1 MTDSENAYA
10 GALFFALVSLG
21 ALLKLND
28 IAGCLIGAGS
38 ALLAAISLRRAIVKA
53 AQDNEENHQRMEI
66 QFQQL
71 RSKIIETSEVNI
83 TAMNSVNAAAQL
95 VQDNMQVIRVMLA
108 DLAHLTQFAELTEE
122 FQSTVANLDENSAAL
137 NLTLEREFEKLHA
150 IEETNKENLQNIVEL
165 LQILNN
171 PIYATENFSALNL
184 TLEREFERLR
194 AIEETNARNLQNI
207 LELLQV
213 LQNPI
218 YTQDIEK
225 INLSINKLT
234 EQFKTMQAEIQ
245 PALNRQDLSMLKKIA
260 AKIK

>member
-21 ALLKLND
+21 ALLQLND

-38 ALLAAISLRRAIVKA
+38 ALLAAISLRRALVKA

-71 RSKIIETSEVNI
+71 RSKIIETSEINI

-95 VQDNMQVIRVMLA
+95 VQDNMQVIRVLLA
-108 DLAHLTQFAELTEE
+108 DLAHLTQFAELIEE
-122 FQSTVANLDENSAAL
+122 FQSTVASLDENSAAL
-137 NLTLEREFEKLHA
+137 NLTLEREFEKLRA
-150 IEETNKENLQNIVEL
+150 IEETNKENLQNIMEL
-165 LQILNN
+165 LPLLNN
-171 PIYATENFSALNL
+171 TTENSAALNL
-184 TLEREFERLR
+184 TLEREFERLH
-194 AIEETNARNLQNI
+194 AIEDINKENLQNI
-207 LELLQV
+207 LKLLQV

-218 YTQDIEK
+218 YTRDMEK
-225 INLSINKLT
+225 INLSINQLT
-234 EQFKTMQAEIQ
+234 EQIKNMQAEIQ

>member
-28 IAGCLIGAGS
+28 IAGCLVGAGS
-38 ALLAAISLRRAIVKA
+38 ALLAAISLRRALVKA

-108 DLAHLTQFAELTEE
+108 DLAQLTQFAELIGE
-122 FQSTVANLDENSAAL
+122 FQSTVASLDENSAAL
-137 NLTLEREFEKLHA
+137 NLTLEREFGKLRA
-150 IEETNKENLQNIVEL
+150 IEEASKENLQNIMEL
-165 LQILNN
+165 LPILSNATNN
-171 PIYATENFSALNL
+171 SAL
-184 TLEREFERLR
+184 EKEFEKLR
-194 AIEETNARNLQNI
+194 AIQETNTKNLQNI
-207 LELLQV
+207 LKLLQV

-218 YTQDIEK
+218 YAKDMEK
-225 INLSINKLT
+225 INSSINQLT
-234 EQFKTMQAEIQ
+234 EQFKNLIEESQL
-245 PALNRQDLSMLKKIA
+245 ALNQKDLNLLKKIA

>member
-10 GALFFALVSLG
+10 GALFFALVSFG
-21 ALLKLND
+21 ALLQLND

-38 ALLAAISLRRAIVKA
+38 ALLAAISLRRALVKS
-53 AQDNEENHQRMEI
+53 AQATEENYQRMEI

-71 RSKIIETSEVNI
+71 RSKIIETSEINI

-108 DLAHLTQFAELTEE
+108 DLARLTQFAQLTEE

-137 NLTLEREFEKLHA
+137 NLTLEREFEKLRA
-150 IEETNKENLQNIVEL
+150 IEDINKENLQNIL
-165 LQILNN
+165 K
-171 PIYATENFSALNL
+171 
-184 TLEREFERLR
+184 
-194 AIEETNARNLQNI
+194 
-207 LELLQV
+207 LLQV

-218 YTQDIEK
+218 YTRDMEK
-225 INLSINKLT
+225 INLSINQLT
-234 EQFKTMQAEIQ
+234 EQFKNMQAEIQ
-245 PALNRQDLSMLKKIA
+245 PALNRQDLNMLKKIA

>member
-38 ALLAAISLRRAIVKA
+38 ALLAAISLRRALVKS
-53 AQDNEENHQRMEI
+53 AQATEENHQRMEV

-95 VQDNMQVIRVMLA
+95 VQDNMQVIRVLLA

-122 FQSTVANLDENSAAL
+122 FQSTVASLDENSAAL
-137 NLTLEREFEKLHA
+137 NLTLEREFEKLRT
-150 IEETNKENLQNIVEL
+150 IEETNKESLQNIVEL
-165 LQILNN
+165 LPLLNTMDN
-171 PIYATENFSALNL
+171 SDALNL
-184 TLEREFERLR
+184 TLSKEFEKLR
-194 AIEETNARNLQNI
+194 AIEETNIEILQNI
-207 LELLQV
+207 LKLLQV

-218 YTQDIEK
+218 YTTDMEK
-225 INLSINKLT
+225 INSSINQLT
-234 EQFKTMQAEIQ
+234 EQFKNMQAAIQ

>member
-10 GALFFALVSLG
+10 GALFFALVSFG
-21 ALLKLND
+21 ALLQLND

-38 ALLAAISLRRAIVKA
+38 ALLAAISLRRALVKS
-53 AQDNEENHQRMEI
+53 AQATEENYQRMEI

-71 RSKIIETSEVNI
+71 RSKIIETSEINI

-108 DLAHLTQFAELTEE
+108 DLARLTQFAQLTEE

-137 NLTLEREFEKLHA
+137 NLTLEREFEKLRA
-150 IEETNKENLQNIVEL
+150 IEETNKENLQNIMEL
-165 LQILNN
+165 LPLLNN
-171 PIYATENFSALNL
+171 TTENSAALNL
-184 TLEREFERLR
+184 TLEREFERLH
-194 AIEETNARNLQNI
+194 AIEDINKENLQNI
-207 LELLQV
+207 LKLLQV

-218 YTQDIEK
+218 YTRDMEK
-225 INLSINKLT
+225 INLSINQLT
-234 EQFKTMQAEIQ
+234 EQIKNMQAEIQ